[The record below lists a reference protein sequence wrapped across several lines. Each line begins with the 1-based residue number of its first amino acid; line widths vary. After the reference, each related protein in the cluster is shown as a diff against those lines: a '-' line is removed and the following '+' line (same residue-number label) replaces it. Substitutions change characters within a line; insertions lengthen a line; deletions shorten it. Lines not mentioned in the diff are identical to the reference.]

1 MKINNKTVYTR
12 LTLTSKLIQFYITSI
27 DMNKIL
33 TLLNHQYIH
42 IFMEYCSVFYKLLIC
57 AYHYIYFKHT
67 Q

>member
-1 MKINNKTVYTR
+1 MKIYNKTVYTR

-42 IFMEYCSVFYKLLIC
+42 ICMEYCGVFINLIC